1 MKKLPLSATNP
12 YLQNPQLREKM
23 LAVSVRTSTDIEK
36 VSPRNQPSK
45 HAGAPTT
52 SSLKRDSD

>member
-1 MKKLPLSATNP
+1 MEKLPLSATNP

-36 VSPRNQPSK
+36 VSSQNHPSK
-45 HAGAPTT
+45 HASTAA